1 MNENENQEQ
10 QTTQTEQTG
19 MSRSFS
25 ENPSMELLNNRRIDQ
40 LVAKKEQERQ
50 AIANSINTAKM
61 NGIAEGIDTGRQEGF
76 RAGRE
81 YIPQSGSGLGDID
94 VEAIKTLKNRLKKL
108 ILESTKEFQEFLKT
122 NKMLVLKLL
131 SKNLMKQKLTS

>member
-76 RAGRE
+76 LNGRNVGLANGLESGLAEGFRAGRE

-94 VEAIKTLKNRLKKL
+94 VEAIKTLKN
-108 ILESTKEFQEFLKT
+108 IDNQNS
-122 NKMLVLKLL
+122 
-131 SKNLMKQKLTS
+131 NL

>member
-76 RAGRE
+76 LNGRN
-81 YIPQSGSGLGDID
+81 
-94 VEAIKTLKNRLKKL
+94 VE
-108 ILESTKEFQEFLKT
+108 
-122 NKMLVLKLL
+122 L
-131 SKNLMKQKLTS
+131 S

>member
-1 MNENENQEQ
+1 MNENENKEQ

-61 NGIAEGIDTGRQEGF
+61 NGIAEGIDTGGQEGFLNGRNVGLAGGLESGLAEGF

-94 VEAIKTLKNRLKKL
+94 VEAIKTLKN
-108 ILESTKEFQEFLKT
+108 IDSQ
-122 NKMLVLKLL
+122 N
-131 SKNLMKQKLTS
+131 SNL